1 MKLVN
6 TVVGVVTLTCLM
18 MVLRAPVNPPDDRWF
33 KAVVVDESRPVLVKF
48 GAEWCGPCVH
58 MEGVLDELASRVY
71 GRVKIVR
78 IDIDERPD
86 LASHYRVST
95 IPRVFLFKSGKVV
108 TSHGGFA
115 DAQSM
120 QTWLERQL

>member
-1 MKLVN
+1 MKLIN
-6 TVVGVVTLTCLM
+6 WVVGVVTAACLVM
-18 MVLRAPVNPPDDRWF
+18 ALRAPVEPPKDIWF
-33 KAVVVDESRPVLVKF
+33 QAVVVDESRPVVVKF

-58 MEGVLDELASRVY
+58 MEGVLDELASRVS

-78 IDIDERPD
+78 IDIDEHPE
-86 LASHYRVST
+86 LASHYRVHS
-95 IPRVFLFKSGKVV
+95 IPRIFLFQNGHVV